1 MIFPYARTTS
11 IYSDNYF
18 KFLKWKKIIFTSL
31 SLQNMAYNKKQQQ
44 IQPQS
49 LYNAMQVVYNCGH
62 LKQTFPL

>member
-1 MIFPYARTTS
+1 MIFLYARTTS

-18 KFLKWKKIIFTSL
+18 KFLKWKKIILTSL

-49 LYNAMQVVYNCGH
+49 LYNAMQVVNNCGH
-62 LKQTFPL
+62 SKQTFPL

>member
-1 MIFPYARTTS
+1 MIFLYARTSS

-49 LYNAMQVVYNCGH
+49 LYNAMQVVYNSGH